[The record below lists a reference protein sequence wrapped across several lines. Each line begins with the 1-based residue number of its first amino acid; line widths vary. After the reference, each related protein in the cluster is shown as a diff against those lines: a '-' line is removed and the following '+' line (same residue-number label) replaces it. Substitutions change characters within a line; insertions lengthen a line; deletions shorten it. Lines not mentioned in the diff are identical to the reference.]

1 MRLDKKTVNE
11 ENMIIIPVKEG
22 ENIERALKRFKR
34 KFEKTGV
41 IKELRERQA
50 FSKPSV
56 KKRTV
61 MKKAVYIQGLQR
73 QED

>member
-1 MRLDKKTVNE
+1 
-11 ENMIIIPVKEG
+11 MIVIPVKDG

-41 IKELRERQA
+41 VKELRNRQA
-50 FSKPSV
+50 FEKPSV
-56 KKRTV
+56 IRRTEI
-61 MKKAVYIQGLQR
+61 KKAIYIEDLQR